1 MACVIDILR
10 FYYNT
15 KISTVIERAVRTVY
29 LNPTITVATFSTVSV
44 ALLWKYTSARP
55 IVLVTMFYA
64 GILLFNSIF
73 RGAVPMPVIDP
84 NVNNYNEDYLDNA
97 DFETSEVEV
106 KGEKTGFKTTFKIQN
121 LGSGVVRKP
130 KIQFQVYDQNKCL
143 IQSWTTVGGE
153 DRNALTIEPG
163 KELTDLHV
171 RGGPLEKNGD
181 AFFYIILRIK
191 PGLGYS
197 IVSDRTKV
205 KAGD

>member
-1 MACVIDILR
+1 ME
-10 FYYNT
+10 
-15 KISTVIERAVRTVY
+15 KAVRTVY
-29 LNPTITVATFSTVSV
+29 LNPTVTVAIFTTVSV
-44 ALLWKYTSARP
+44 ALLWKFTTAQP

-84 NVNNYNEDYLDNA
+84 NVNNYDEDYLQNA
-97 DFETSEVEV
+97 DFETTEVEV
-106 KGEKTGFKTTFKIQN
+106 DGEKTGFKTTFKIQN

-130 KIQFQVYDQNKCL
+130 NIQFQVYDQNKCMV
-143 IQSWTTVGGE
+143 QSWTTVGGE

-163 KELTDLHV
+163 KELTNLHV

-197 IVSDRTKV
+197 IVSDRTKI